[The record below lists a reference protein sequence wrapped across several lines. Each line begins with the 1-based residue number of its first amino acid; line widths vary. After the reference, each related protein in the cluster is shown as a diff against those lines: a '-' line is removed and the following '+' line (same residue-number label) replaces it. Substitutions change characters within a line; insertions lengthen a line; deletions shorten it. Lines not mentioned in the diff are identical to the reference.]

1 MPGLQIASRLLMRK
15 DPQMKRT
22 GTRKT
27 ARRNTPRRNSATRD
41 TATALLKTQ
50 HKQVEAVLK
59 KLEGGRSEA
68 QPLLEQLARALPA
81 HMQIEQELFYPA
93 VREVDEDVILES
105 FEEHSVAEIALK
117 RLLATPSDDPTFKA
131 KVTTLKELVLHHA
144 KEEESELLPKAD
156 KKLPADQNRELGRR
170 MKEMF
175 EQASQQRIKPVIPEG
190 GRTTAD
196 VAEQR
201 VLREM
206 ESAAE

>member
-1 MPGLQIASRLLMRK
+1 
-15 DPQMKRT
+15 MKRT
-22 GTRKT
+22 GTRNTARRST
-27 ARRNTPRRNSATRD
+27 ARRNTARRSSATRNSTTRD
-41 TATALLKTQ
+41 TATALLRAQ
-50 HKQVEAVLK
+50 HKQVEAILK

-93 VREVDEDVILES
+93 VREVDEDVVLES
-105 FEEHSVAEIALK
+105 FEEHSVAEFALK
-117 RLLATPSDDPTFKA
+117 RLLATPTDDPTFKA
-131 KVTTLKELVLHHA
+131 KSTTLKELVLHHA
-144 KEEESELLPKAD
+144 KEEERELLPKAD
-156 KKLPADQNRELGRR
+156 KKLPADQNRELGRK

-175 EQASQQRIKPVIPEG
+175 EQASQQRIQPVIPEG

-206 ESAAE
+206 ESAAQ

>member
-1 MPGLQIASRLLMRK
+1 
-15 DPQMKRT
+15 MKRI
-22 GTRKT
+22 G
-27 ARRNTPRRNSATRD
+27 ARN

-50 HKQVEAVLK
+50 HRKVETLLK
-59 KLEGGRSEA
+59 KLENGRSEA
-68 QPLLEQLARALPA
+68 EPLLEELARDLPA

-93 VREVDEDVILES
+93 VREIDEDMVLES

-131 KVTTLKELVLHHA
+131 KATTLKELILHHV
-144 KEEESELLPKAD
+144 EEEEGELFPKVD
-156 KKLPADQNRELGRR
+156 KKLSTEQNQELGRR

-175 EQASQQRIKPVIPEG
+175 ERASQQSIEPIIPKG

-196 VAEQR
+196 VAERR

-206 ESAAE
+206 RPAAE

>member
-1 MPGLQIASRLLMRK
+1 
-15 DPQMKRT
+15 MKRT
-22 GTRKT
+22 GTRNNARRST
-27 ARRNTPRRNSATRD
+27 ARRNTARRSSATRNSATRD
-41 TATALLKTQ
+41 TATALLRTQ
-50 HKQVEAVLK
+50 HKQVEAILK
-59 KLEGGRSEA
+59 KLESGRSDA

-81 HMQIEQELFYPA
+81 HMKIEQELFYPT

-117 RLLATPSDDPTFKA
+117 RLLATPTDDPTFKA
-131 KVTTLKELVLHHA
+131 KAITLKELVLHHA

-156 KKLPADQNRELGRR
+156 KKLSAERNRELGRR

-175 EQASQQRIKPVIPEG
+175 EQASQQRIQPVIPEG

-206 ESAAE
+206 EAAAE